1 MDKELLEM
9 LKDLNEVLGDLL
21 NDDTDSV
28 KSKLQEKI
36 NKGFNEKASV
46 SIVKFEDGR
55 AETHIEGTNT
65 AVLIALAGLE
75 KTVLE
80 KLNPPRGLWELV
92 KNMVGT
98 KEAGDNE

>member
-9 LKDLNEVLGDLL
+9 LKDLNEVLGDLI
-21 NDDTDSV
+21 NDDKDSV
-28 KSKLQEKI
+28 KSKLQERIEKS
-36 NKGFNEKASV
+36 FSEKASV

-55 AETHIEGTNT
+55 AETHIEGTNV

-80 KLNPPRGLWELV
+80 KLNPPKGLWELI
-92 KNMVGT
+92 KHSVGT
-98 KEAGDNE
+98 REAGDNE